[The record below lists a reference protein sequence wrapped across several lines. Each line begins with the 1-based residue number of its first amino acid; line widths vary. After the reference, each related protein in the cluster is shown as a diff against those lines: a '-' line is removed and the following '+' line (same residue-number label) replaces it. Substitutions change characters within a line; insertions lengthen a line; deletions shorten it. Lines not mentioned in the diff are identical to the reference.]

1 VSKIEQEIN
10 DFIKQLGGPG
20 KMMPRQDL
28 IFCVVVSGAYQAQA
42 WVDTLND
49 KKIKFD
55 DFKEFLQTNSFKP
68 VSKNTSYKI
77 VIVPPGLMKDGERNE
92 KHAKAIA
99 LRILQGLMP
108 NKQVFLNDANLEITL
123 LMRNEFSDQDIIDA
137 SLRTFDQILVAQE
150 GLMTSFGKFVPGL
163 GARTIKSLGYSLIPV
178 TRKEMTKPPLPLC
191 LSLKT
196 KITIKAKRTKIMIKT
211 MTKMMTMKNQKNNK
225 QHRSYL

>member
-163 GARTIKSLGYSLIPV
+163 GAYN
-178 TRKEMTKPPLPLC
+178 KESWILPYPCNKERDDKTAFAFVLE
-191 LSLKT
+191 LKN
-196 KITIKAKRTKIMIKT
+196 KDNNKGK
-211 MTKMMTMKNQKNNK
+211 KNKNND
-225 QHRSYL
+225 QDDDEDDDDEESEE